1 MLVKLKNKYITNYLR
16 NRADRAFELC
26 TYIPCIENILRSA
39 IVLSEFIVFVEF
51 KIQVVNF

>member
-51 KIQVVNF
+51 KIQVINF